1 MSLQRADSGFTL
13 FELVLILVLVGI
25 ITVSVIPSWN
35 SAQVN
40 LNRQSDLLARNLRH
54 AQALAIHR
62 ATALT
67 IDLSTTAYSVKDGA
81 SVITDPATGNAFT
94 VTLEDGVT
102 FSSFT
107 DFDLDSLG
115 RPSNGV
121 SLISADTTQT
131 LTGGTRSRVITITP
145 LTGSVSIAE
154 G

>member
-1 MSLQRADSGFTL
+1 MQSEGGVTL
-13 FELVLILVLVGI
+13 IEIILVLVLLGI
-25 ITVSVIPSWN
+25 TAAAIAPAWN
-35 SAQVN
+35 SAQLN

-67 IDLSTTAYSVKDGA
+67 IDLSASAYSVKDGA
-81 SVITDPATGNAFT
+81 SVITDPATGDPFT

-121 SLISADTTQT
+121 SLISSDTTQT
-131 LTGGTRSRVITITP
+131 LTGGSRSRVITITP
-145 LTGSVSIAE
+145 LTGSVSVAE

>member
-1 MSLQRADSGFTL
+1 MFNNSDGFTL
-13 FELVLILVLVGI
+13 PELIIILILLGI
-25 ITVSVIPSWN
+25 ISITVAPSWN

-40 LNRQSDLLARNLRH
+40 LNRQADLLARNLRH

-67 IDLSTTAYSVKDGA
+67 IDLSASAYSVKDGV
-81 SVITDPATGNAFT
+81 SVITDPATGNSFT

-121 SLISADTTQT
+121 SLISSDTTQT
-131 LTGGTRSRVITITP
+131 LTGGSRSRVITITP
-145 LTGSVSIAE
+145 LTGSVSVAE

>member
-1 MSLQRADSGFTL
+1 MRSDSGFSL
-13 FELVLILVLVGI
+13 IELI
-25 ITVSVIPSWN
+25 ITLLLLSVIAVSIAPSWN
-35 SAQVN
+35 TAGVN

-67 IDLSTTAYSVKDGA
+67 IDLSASAYSVKDGA
-81 SVITDPATGNAFT
+81 SVITDPATGDPFT

-121 SLISADTTQT
+121 SLISTDTTQT
-131 LTGGTRSRVITITP
+131 LTGGSRSRVITITP
-145 LTGSVSIAE
+145 LTGSVSVAE